1 MNLINNIIDELK
13 ISNCHFVPSVIE
25 EINKFVIHK
34 LLTVNEIYKND
45 FNKYHLLGNLVN
57 LGYMLENIL
66 TPNNDILSLQL
77 NFLSGLF
84 KPIIN
89 KIRNVCLEINLE
101 LVNEYKNQISD
112 LIMSDLNKYNV
123 QKKNIKFIQVNCLCK
138 NLNYYINKEIMFEDF
153 GISIKI
159 TNQHFKD
166 IFKNLIEETNL
177 PIQNLPNNNSRDK
190 KSDWNWRAIEY
201 KNYCGINLNI
211 DEQDF
216 LDTNFIEQNNNY
228 ISVSNSDNLNDNVES
243 FKIIQK
249 IPESIQ
255 SSLTSNI
262 SNISNSSNSSN
273 NTTFNQ
279 NINML
284 KSNEKQMSFLI
295 SNSIVIEDDSF
306 SIPIDLD
313 DNLTTLTNI
322 DQ

>member
-1 MNLINNIIDELK
+1 MNLINNIINELE
-13 ISNCHFVPSVIE
+13 ISNCYFVPSVIE

-34 LLTVNEIYKND
+34 LLTINEIYKND
-45 FNKYHLLGNLVN
+45 LNKYYLLGNLVN

-66 TPNNDILSLQL
+66 TSDNDILSLQL
-77 NFLSGLF
+77 NFFSGLF
-84 KPIIN
+84 KPITN

-101 LVNEYKNQISD
+101 LVNEYKNQISN
-112 LIMSDLNKYNV
+112 LIMSDLNKYNI
-123 QKKNIKFIQVNCLCK
+123 QKKNIKFIQVNFLCK
-138 NLNYYINKEIMFEDF
+138 NLNYSINKEIMFEDF

-159 TNQHFKD
+159 TNPHFKD

-177 PIQNLPNNNSRDK
+177 PIQNLLNNNSKDK

-201 KNYCGINLNI
+201 KNYSGINLNI
-211 DEQDF
+211 KEQDF
-216 LDTNFIEQNNNY
+216 LDTNFIEQNNNGV
-228 ISVSNSDNLNDNVES
+228 ISNLDNLNDNVES

-255 SSLTSNI
+255 SLVISNI
-262 SNISNSSNSSN
+262 SNISNISSNS
-273 NTTFNQ
+273 TFNQ
-279 NINML
+279 NINL
-284 KSNEKQMSFLI
+284 IKPSEKQMSSII

-322 DQ
+322 NQ